1 MATAVLPE
9 NTATP
14 GAASAARRDTTG
26 RWVIDSDRTV
36 VVTRVRALGLP
47 VYGRFA
53 GASGL
58 IDVPRDITRSNVT
71 VSVRS
76 DTFETGSVARDR
88 RARGG
93 AFLDAQAHPTLS
105 FSAGGL
111 RPVLESLVT
120 ADGDRPLWWLAGEVT
135 ARGVTRPVAL
145 ALGVVRHHDD
155 GDTLE
160 FRATARV
167 RRSEFGAVGKRALI
181 GDVVDITVRGWA
193 HREPAA
199 G

>member
-1 MATAVLPE
+1 MSTAVLAPRG
-9 NTATP
+9 ATT
-14 GAASAARRDTTG
+14 SRRHTTG
-26 RWVIDSDRTV
+26 RWVIDPDRTAV
-36 VVTRVRALGLP
+36 EIRVRALGLP

-58 IDVPRDITRSNVT
+58 IDVPPDITRSNVT
-71 VSVRS
+71 VTVRS
-76 DTFETGSVARDR
+76 DTFETGSVTRDR

-105 FSAGGL
+105 FSADGL
-111 RPVLESLVT
+111 RPVMEPLVT

-135 ARGVTRPVAL
+135 ARGITRPLSL
-145 ALGVVRHHDD
+145 ALGVVRQHRC

-160 FRATARV
+160 FNATARI
-167 RRSEFGAVGKRALI
+167 RRSEFGAVAKRVLM
-181 GDVVDITVRGWA
+181 GDVIEVTVRGWA
-193 HREPAA
+193 HRESNA

>member
-1 MATAVLPE
+1 MSIDVL
-9 NTATP
+9 AP
-14 GAASAARRDTTG
+14 GAATTSRRHTTG
-26 RWVIDSDRTV
+26 RWVIDPDRTIV
-36 VVTRVRALGLP
+36 ETRVRALGLP

-53 GASGL
+53 SATGL

-71 VSVRS
+71 VTVRS

-93 AFLDAQAHPTLS
+93 GFLDAHVHPTLS
-105 FSAGGL
+105 FSASGL
-111 RPVLESLVT
+111 RPIMETLVT

-135 ARGVTRPVAL
+135 ARGVTRPVSL

-155 GDTLE
+155 GRALE
-160 FRATARV
+160 FNATARI

-181 GDVVDITVRGWA
+181 GDVIDITVRGWA
-193 HREPAA
+193 HREPAD